1 MAYKRTIC
9 LMQALCESR
18 KRIISDTGPDFAGK
32 STENNVQL
40 KYRRK
45 KMMLPLIR
53 SRRSTPSVFDD
64 FFGSNFWNDLY
75 ENSGYKG
82 TPNVNVYEGKDN
94 YEIEVAAPGLDKKDF
109 HIDLKDNVLTV
120 SSEKKEE
127 NEKKEGNKVVCCEFN
142 YSSFSRSFQLP
153 DGIDVSKISANHNNG
168 VLKITLPKRE
178 EYIQKAPR
186 MIEIS

>member
-1 MAYKRTIC
+1 
-9 LMQALCESR
+9 
-18 KRIISDTGPDFAGK
+18 
-32 STENNVQL
+32 
-40 KYRRK
+40 
-45 KMMLPLIR
+45 MMLPLVR
-53 SRRSTPSVFDD
+53 SRRNTPSLFDD

-75 ENSGYKG
+75 EKSGFKG
-82 TPNVNVYEGKDN
+82 TPGVNVYEGKDN
-94 YEIEVAAPGLDKKDF
+94 YEIEVAAPGLEKNDF

-127 NEKKEGNKVVCCEFN
+127 KERKDGSKVVFAEFN

-153 DGIDVSKISANHNNG
+153 EGIDQNKIAANHENG

-178 EYIQKAPR
+178 EYKQKAPR